1 MMKSSE
7 KNNSNQIKCIICDYR
22 FRNFSDLELHIKDK
36 HIHYQGK
43 DCEKCGKT
51 FVTAWRLKKHM
62 RIHAQNFTKSC
73 KYFKGNVVCPFEKL
87 GCTFLHDDD
96 EKDGMTKYKSSD
108 VVKKKVKVQFIL
120 LHLNLTDVK
129 IVWTGQNAPIVLLD
143 MCLEDMVKEEN
154 SIFNIGQR

>member
-1 MMKSSE
+1 MLEKLSILDKSIDNCKKSRETDKCDDFMMKSSE

-36 HIHYQGK
+36 HIHYQGN

-73 KYFKGNVVCPFEKL
+73 KYFKGNVVCPFEEL
-87 GCTFLHDDD
+87 GCKFRHDDD
-96 EKDGMTKYKSSD
+96 EKDGMTKEKSSD
-108 VVKKKVKVQFIL
+108 ADDI
-120 LHLNLTDVK
+120 
-129 IVWTGQNAPIVLLD
+129 
-143 MCLEDMVKEEN
+143 ESN
-154 SIFNIGQR
+154 SSGCEK